1 MIVYLP
7 GFTGF
12 AFKQAQSDIG
22 DCRCCFPE
30 FIQCQAAVWLALSF
44 IVGFDCIAVSDN
56 DDKDRVDPVVF
67 LC

>member
-7 GFTGF
+7 GFTVI
-12 AFKQAQSDIG
+12 QS
-22 DCRCCFPE
+22 
-30 FIQCQAAVWLALSF
+30 QAAVWLALGF
-44 IVGFDCIAVSDN
+44 KVGFDCIAVSDN